1 MHIRQFRYPMNKRKE
16 YTAFHYLFGPNRG
29 TWMLILVHVMIL
41 VSLITIFSSIIER
54 MQNY

>member
-1 MHIRQFRYPMNKRKE
+1 MNKRKE
-16 YTAFHYLFGPNRG
+16 YTSFHYLFGSNRG
-29 TWMLILVHVMIL
+29 TWTLILVHVMIL